1 VCVHLALPWQKR
13 LIFERLPVGL
23 KKAAAIA
30 EAAIVMPYVKRNAVG
45 RVISLSDECDETCN
59 EEIELTHPDV
69 QVFLDSARQALNS
82 SDTETIR
89 VIEDLIDLLIQKKL
103 ILQTDL
109 PHAAQQKL
117 TARQRI
123 RNELNVLDNLMV
135 GEDDIL

>member
-1 VCVHLALPWQKR
+1 
-13 LIFERLPVGL
+13 
-23 KKAAAIA
+23 
-30 EAAIVMPYVKRNAVG
+30 MPYVKRNPQG
-45 RVISLSDECDETCN
+45 RVISLSDECDEACN

-69 QVFLDSARQALNS
+69 QAFLDSARQALNS
-82 SDTETIR
+82 SDSETIR
-89 VIEDLIDLLIQKKL
+89 VIEDLIDVLIQKKL

-117 TARQRI
+117 SARQRM